1 MKLSIIVPVYNTEKY
16 LQKCTS
22 SLLDTRF
29 QDYEIL
35 FVDDGSTDSSPLMID
50 ELERLHPG
58 TIRAIHQKNTG
69 PGGARN
75 TGIQAARGQFILFL
89 DSDDYLVPKALDK
102 LASCF
107 QSDFDICI
115 FDALSVLENGKTLQ
129 YLTGSKNRQP
139 QNLKTSPTLLFE
151 MPAVWN
157 KVFRKSLFTDYG
169 IRFPDNAWSED
180 VRTVFKIYL
189 HAEHITTL
197 PEPLY
202 NYVQRN
208 GSIMHSSN
216 YKRNLEIIDALD
228 DLTEYYQSYGVWERY
243 QTELEYV
250 SFEHQLITASVRVA
264 LADAR
269 SPVLDQL
276 RDDFFLKHPNY
287 QSNPYIQQIA
297 FNRKLLLYL
306 IRTRHYGMLRLVMR
320 LNEKIKRG

>member
-107 QSDFDICI
+107 Q
-115 FDALSVLENGKTLQ
+115 
-129 YLTGSKNRQP
+129 
-139 QNLKTSPTLLFE
+139 
-151 MPAVWN
+151 
-157 KVFRKSLFTDYG
+157 
-169 IRFPDNAWSED
+169 
-180 VRTVFKIYL
+180 
-189 HAEHITTL
+189 
-197 PEPLY
+197 
-202 NYVQRN
+202 
-208 GSIMHSSN
+208 
-216 YKRNLEIIDALD
+216 
-228 DLTEYYQSYGVWERY
+228 
-243 QTELEYV
+243 
-250 SFEHQLITASVRVA
+250 
-264 LADAR
+264 
-269 SPVLDQL
+269 
-276 RDDFFLKHPNY
+276 
-287 QSNPYIQQIA
+287 
-297 FNRKLLLYL
+297 
-306 IRTRHYGMLRLVMR
+306 
-320 LNEKIKRG
+320 